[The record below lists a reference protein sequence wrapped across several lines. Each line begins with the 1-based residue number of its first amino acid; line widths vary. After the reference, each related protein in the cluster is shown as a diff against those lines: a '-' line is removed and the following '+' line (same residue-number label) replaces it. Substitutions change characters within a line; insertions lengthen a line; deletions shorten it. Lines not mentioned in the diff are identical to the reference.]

1 MRTNNLG
8 TKKYNQAGYT
18 HTKVYNNETTLK
30 GTLLLE
36 SLKKKKPCCTSRLKN
51 QKNMNNAIAEKC
63 FLHINHTC
71 HLYAH

>member
-8 TKKYNQAGYT
+8 TKKQNQAGCT

-36 SLKKKKPCCTSRLKN
+36 SLKKKNPVV
-51 QKNMNNAIAEKC
+51 QAG
-63 FLHINHTC
+63 
-71 HLYAH
+71 

>member
-8 TKKYNQAGYT
+8 TKKYNQAGCT

-36 SLKKKKPCCTSRLKN
+36 SLKKKKNPVV
-51 QKNMNNAIAEKC
+51 QAG
-63 FLHINHTC
+63 
-71 HLYAH
+71 